1 MDIQEKTND
10 ELREIISMTDY
21 FGSKIITEAKE
32 LLSERGE
39 QLNAPS
45 KSSFEKELFSITK
58 KQQKDIKEMKNYM
71 LFFVVITVI
80 GLIFAFVQALKLY

>member
-21 FGSKIITEAKE
+21 FGSKIITEA
-32 LLSERGE
+32 
-39 QLNAPS
+39 
-45 KSSFEKELFSITK
+45 KELFSITK